1 MDVVDNPYA
10 PGAGL
15 RPPLLAGRQGE
26 LDAFDAILHRGELG
40 RVSRGLVMTGLRG
53 VGKTVLINELATR
66 AEGRGWVT
74 VQAET
79 RREGAPAMMTALAA
93 QLTAGI
99 RRLHGPRLSDLA
111 RKALAS
117 ITAFTVTLDTS
128 GTVSASVQAS
138 AGSRTGAPHGPSD
151 LEVDFTALA
160 VDVGRAAME
169 AGVGAVLL
177 VDELHELDR
186 AGMAALA
193 AGAHVAGQRS
203 VPFVLIGAGLPNL
216 AGRLAEAK
224 SYAERL
230 FDYRPLGQLDPVVAA
245 QALAGP
251 AAEMGVR
258 WSDEALDA
266 VVAAAGGYPYFLQEF
281 GSATWNVA
289 AGPVVGAA
297 DARNGI
303 SLGRATLDNGFFRSR
318 WDRATAT
325 ERLFLHAMSGDS
337 GRDTKTSDVAARLG
351 RTMGNLGPIRAGLIG
366 KGLIYAPE
374 YGFVA
379 FTVPGMA
386 GFIQREADR

>member
-26 LDAFDAILHRGELG
+26 LDAFDAVLRRGELG
-40 RVSRGLVMTGLRG
+40 RASRGLVLTGLRG

-66 AEGRGWVT
+66 ADARGWIV

-79 RREGAPAMMTALAA
+79 RREGAPALLTALAA

-99 RRLHGPRLSDLA
+99 RRLHGPRLPDVA
-111 RKALAS
+111 RRALAS
-117 ITAFTVTLDTS
+117 ITAFTVTLDSS
-128 GTVSASVQAS
+128 GAVSASVQAS
-138 AGSRTGAPHGPSD
+138 PGPGGPGGGD
-151 LEVDFTALA
+151 LEADFSALA

-177 VDELHELDR
+177 VDELHEMDR
-186 AGMAALA
+186 ASMAALA
-193 AGAHVAGQRS
+193 AGAHVAGQRT
-203 VPFVLIGAGLPNL
+203 VPFVVIGAGLPNL

-230 FDYRPLGQLDPVVAA
+230 FDYRPLGQLDPAVAG
-245 QALAGP
+245 QALSAP

-258 WSDEALDA
+258 WSDEALQA
-266 VVAAAGGYPYFLQEF
+266 TVTAAGGYPYFLQEF

-289 AGPVVGAA
+289 TGPLVTAA
-297 DARNGI
+297 DARNGVR
-303 SLGRATLDNGFFRSR
+303 LGQATLDNGFFRSR

-325 ERLFLHAMSGDS
+325 ERLFLRAMSVDS
-337 GRDTKTSDVAARLG
+337 GHDSKTSDVAARMG
-351 RTMGNLGPIRAGLIG
+351 RTMSNLGPIRAGLIG

>member
-1 MDVVDNPYA
+1 VDVVDNPYA

-26 LDAFDAILHRGELG
+26 IDAFDAVLRRGELA
-40 RVSRGLVMTGLRG
+40 RASRGLVLTGLRG

-66 AEGRGWVT
+66 ADARGWIV

-79 RREGAPAMMTALAA
+79 RREGAPALLTAVAA

-99 RRLHGPRLSDLA
+99 RRLHGPRPSDLA
-111 RKALAS
+111 RKALGS
-117 ITAFTVTLDTS
+117 ISAFTVTLDPA
-128 GTVSASVQAS
+128 GNIGASVQAS
-138 AGSRTGAPHGPSD
+138 RSGSRGVD
-151 LEVDFTALA
+151 LEVEFSALA
-160 VDVGRAAME
+160 VDIGRAAME

-186 AGMAALA
+186 PSMAALA

-203 VPFVLIGAGLPNL
+203 VPFVVVGAGLPNL

-230 FDYRPLGQLDPVVAA
+230 FDYRPLGQLDPDTAA
-245 QALAGP
+245 QALSGP
-251 AAEMGVR
+251 AAEMGVQ
-258 WSDEALDA
+258 WSAPALES
-266 VVAAAGGYPYFLQEF
+266 VVEAAGGYPYFLQEF

-289 AGPVVGAA
+289 AGRLVTQA

-303 SLGRATLDNGFFRSR
+303 RLGQATLDNGFFRSR

-325 ERLFLHAMSGDS
+325 ERLFLRAMSGDS
-337 GRDTKTSDVAARLG
+337 GQDTKTSDVAARLG
-351 RTMGNLGPIRAGLIG
+351 RTMSNLGPIRAGLIG